1 MDNMFNRAATLAGLG
16 LLALIAIALLW
27 QAFKP
32 QGVALTAGPIG
43 TLHSVILTN
52 QQVYYGKLEDIGRG
66 SVTLSDVHYVIT
78 VQDQQGNRNN
88 RLVNRRTNDWHGPT
102 RMVVPVDKIIMLEQV
117 GPDSTVARGFADEA
131 RNPQGAQAP
140 AQAPVAPAPAASPPS
155 NP

>member
-1 MDNMFNRAATLAGLG
+1 MDNSFNRTATLAGLG

-32 QGVALTAGPIG
+32 QGSAFSAGPIG
-43 TLHSVILTN
+43 ALHSVTLTN

-78 VQDQQGNRNN
+78 VQDQQGARTN

-131 RNPQGAQAP
+131 KNPQGAPAQAP
-140 AQAPVAPAPAASPPS
+140 AQAPAGPPPS